1 MLTGVSLTCFL
12 FSYLLVLLM
21 EVWRLFFKLPARQ
34 LLILLGMGAG
44 LLAHSIFLG
53 NQLFGDQSGRVLS
66 NWFQWVV
73 LGAWGLAI
81 ACTYLMARN
90 PAGNIGLF
98 LLPLVLLLIG
108 VATLVRG
115 IEPFSNGS
123 AVTFWGQVH
132 GVSLLL
138 GTMFIFQGLA
148 FGLMYLVQSTRLKNK
163 SKKRGFFRLPAL
175 EFLQSINRMTLFA
188 SAIAL
193 GIGMLSGVMLN
204 LARGGVSWL
213 GSGTLVSL
221 ALFVWSA
228 IAATLESRA
237 NNALG
242 GRRGAFLSIASFVFL
257 VVVLVSVIFSSH
269 GQSDTKPTNDSTKD
283 LPSALPSSPQ
293 TDLTQPKDQD
303 DSTTS
308 QQPADRGAN

>member
-12 FSYLLVLLM
+12 FSYLLVLLL
-21 EVWRLFFKLPARQ
+21 EVWRLFYKLPARQ
-34 LLILLGMGAG
+34 VLILLGMGAG

-53 NQLFGDQSGRVLS
+53 NELFGDQSGRVLS

-81 ACTYLMARN
+81 ACTVLMARN

-115 IEPFSNGS
+115 VEPFSNGS
-123 AVTFWGQVH
+123 AVTFWGQAH

-163 SKKRGFFRLPAL
+163 SKQRAFFRLPAL

-188 SAIAL
+188 SAITL

-204 LARGGVSWL
+204 LARGGVSWF
-213 GSGTLVSL
+213 GGGTLVSF
-221 ALFVWSA
+221 ALFLWSA
-228 IAATLESRA
+228 IAAILESRA
-237 NNALG
+237 DNALG

-257 VVVLVSVIFSSH
+257 VVVLISVIFSSH
-269 GQSDTKPTNDSTKD
+269 GQSETPSGNEKPPTHST
-283 LPSALPSSPQ
+283 LPSEA
-293 TDLTQPKDQD
+293 QPESNQSLNES
-303 DSTTS
+303 STTE
-308 QQPADRGAN
+308 PTTNRGAN